1 MGSNVKHQV
10 RYVKMKNGR
19 KQKAIVL
26 ASGKLK
32 FVKNDSGGSPRKAKK
47 HVAKKSKAMTKH
59 RKHYAKKTHRRG
71 RRRSAGLSPMTL
83 GIAGL
88 GLGYLSGSQGPTA
101 VKNFAAKIPGT
112 KTLGPVATLG
122 LACFAIN
129 KWVKPNK
136 YLKYAGYIGIAAA
149 ALKIGDQGSNMK
161 WVGEPDISGYDLEDV
176 DDLEDVEDVEDIEDV
191 DDVEDVE
198 GDD

>member
-1 MGSNVKHQV
+1 MAKYKDIRVK
-10 RYVKMKNGR
+10 
-19 KQKAIVL
+19 KAGGGTRLQRVQVL
-26 ASGKLK
+26 ASGKYK
-32 FVKNDSGGSPRKAKK
+32 FVKNTHHEKKASK
-47 HVAKKSKAMTKH
+47 HVAKKSKAITRRRRSH
-59 RKHYAKKTHRRG
+59 APKTHRRH
-71 RRRSAGLSPMTL
+71 RRGAGLSPMTL

-88 GLGYLSGSQGPTA
+88 GLGYLSGSQGPA
-101 VKNFAAKIPGT
+101 MVKDFAAKIPGT

-161 WVGEPDISGYDLEDV
+161 WVGDASANDLADISDIEDLED
-176 DDLEDVEDVEDIEDV
+176 LEDLEDVEDIEDV
-191 DDVEDVE
+191 E
-198 GDD
+198 GDDD